1 MSYIDYMVELNKK
14 LVKTQDVD
22 GMTGKLVSRVPQLL
36 EGKGWNK
43 SMFAGQF
50 MIRGSSPDTAYRL
63 ARGETRFTTEIL
75 LTAAEILACK
85 SIADLIEI
93 EWDSDQ

>member
-1 MSYIDYMVELNKK
+1 MVEFDND
-14 LVKTQDVD
+14 LVEIQEEE

-36 EGKGWNK
+36 ENKGWNK

-75 LTAAEILACK
+75 LTAAEILGCK

-93 EWDSDQ
+93 EWDGEQ